1 MKKKKQ
7 EKSEQEILSI
17 LAKEIHNSSGYIGGE
32 IVARRKKSLEYYLG
46 NPLGNEQEGRS
57 QVVSNDVM
65 DTVESL
71 MPSLMKIFTS
81 GDNVFSCEGVGP
93 EDEEMARQASDYLN
107 HIFLKENN
115 GFTALYTAF
124 KDALIQKNGIL
135 KVYWDDSSKTEREE
149 YTRLT
154 DDEFTDLI
162 DNQEVSVTHHSE
174 YEEPITDDAG
184 KEIDKVSLHDV
195 VIHRTKL
202 YGRVRIDPV
211 PPEEF
216 LIERRCKDIDSANFV
231 AHRVNKTKTELI
243 EMGYHPDVVY
253 SLPTGD
259 GETYS
264 EDKFVRHQNID
275 FGRGEST
282 GDKSTDMVLIH
293 ECYIRMDAD
302 GDGRAELIKACVA
315 GDGKK
320 LLDVTEVDTI
330 PFISMTPV
338 IMPHR
343 FHGRS
348 IAELVEDIQLIKSTV
363 MRQMLDNMYLTNN
376 NRVAIQDGQVAMDD
390 LLTNRPG
397 GIVRTK
403 QPPQNVMM
411 PIQAQPITEQA
422 SGMLGYLDA
431 VKETRTG
438 VSKTSQGL
446 NADALNNKTAT
457 GQNQMLT
464 QSQMRMELIARIF
477 AETGVK
483 DLAVKMF
490 ELICKYQQKEK
501 IVRIRGKYIPMRPF
515 EWKDRVNVTIHVGL
529 GTGSKE
535 QQLILVNAILE
546 RQMQAINLQQNVFG
560 PMVNLRNIY
569 NSLKKLV
576 ENAGLNSIEP
586 FFMDPDVG
594 AAQMPQLPPKPP
606 TEFEKVTLAQVQG
619 ENQRAQLKAQV
630 EEKRIEAGMRQELLE
645 FELKIKEIELQYGT
659 KIDELELKRRSML
672 EQADLNKS
680 GDLMKEIIKGQQ
692 QFFNGKGQTNTP
704 GETSRSAPKRSPAK
718 TGV

>member
-1 MKKKKQ
+1 MKKSK
-7 EKSEQEILSI
+7 QEILSV
-17 LAKEIHNSSGYIGGE
+17 LSKEIHNASGYIGGE
-32 IVARRKKSLEYYLG
+32 LVARRKKSLEYYLG
-46 NPLGNEQEGRS
+46 MPLGNEQEGRS
-57 QVVSNDVM
+57 QVISNDVM

-81 GDNVFSCEGVGP
+81 GDNVFQCEGVGP
-93 EDEEMARQASDYLN
+93 EDEEMARQASDYIN

-115 GFTALYTAF
+115 GFTSLYCAF

-135 KVYWDDSSKTEREE
+135 KVYWDNANKTEREE

-154 DDEFTDLI
+154 DDEFNDLVS
-162 DNQEVSVTHHSE
+162 DPQVEVKNHSE
-174 YEEPITDDAG
+174 YEESITDDRG
-184 KEIDKVSLHDV
+184 QEIDKVTLHDV
-195 VIHRTKL
+195 VIHRTSL
-202 YGRVRIDPV
+202 YGGVKIEPV

-216 LIERRCKDIDSANFV
+216 LIERRCKDLHSANFV
-231 AHRVNKTKTELI
+231 CHRTNKTKTELV
-243 EMGYHPDVVY
+243 EMGFDPEIVEG
-253 SLPTGD
+253 LPTGD
-259 GETYS
+259 PDFYT
-264 EDKFVRHQNID
+264 EDKFVRHQNVD
-275 FGRGEST
+275 FSHADNT
-282 GDKSTDMVLIH
+282 GDKTTEDVLIH
-293 ECYIRMDAD
+293 ECYVKMDLD
-302 GDGRAELIKACVA
+302 GDGKAELVKIIVA
-315 GDGKK
+315 GDGKQ
-320 LLDVTEVDTI
+320 LLDIEEIDTI

-422 SGMLGYLDA
+422 SGMLAYLDA

-446 NADALNNKTAT
+446 NADSLNNKTAT
-457 GQNQMLT
+457 GMNQVLT

-483 DLAVKMF
+483 DLALKIF
-490 ELICKYQQKEK
+490 ELVCKYQNKEK
-501 IVRIRGKYIPMRPF
+501 IVRIRGKYIPMRPY
-515 EWKDRVNVTIHVGL
+515 EWKDRVNVTVHVGL
-529 GTGSKE
+529 GSGSKE
-535 QQLILVNAILE
+535 QQLIMVNAILE
-546 RQMQAINLQQNVFG
+546 RQMQAINLQQNVYG

-576 ENAGLNSIEP
+576 ENAGMNSVEP

-594 AAQMPQLPPKPP
+594 ASQMPPLPPKPP

-619 ENQRAQLKAQV
+619 ENQRAQLKAETEV
-630 EEKRIEAGMRQELLE
+630 KRIESTMREALLD
-645 FELKIKEIELQYGT
+645 FELKIKELELQYGS

-672 EQADLNKS
+672 EQTDLQKS
-680 GDLMKEIIKGQQ
+680 GDLMKEIVRGQK
-692 QFFNGKGQTNTP
+692 QFFNGQNKTDTEGQ
-704 GETSRSAPKRSPAK
+704 ESRTASERSPSK
-718 TGV
+718 NSI

>member
-1 MKKKKQ
+1 MKKSK
-7 EKSEQEILSI
+7 QEILSI
-17 LAKEIHNSSGYIGGE
+17 VSKEIHNASGYIGGE
-32 IVARRKKSLEYYLG
+32 LVARRKKSLEYYLG
-46 NPLGNEQEGRS
+46 MPLGNEQEGKS
-57 QVVSNDVM
+57 QVISNDVM

-71 MPSLMKIFTS
+71 MPPLMKIFTS

-93 EDEEMARQASDYLN
+93 EDEEMARQCSDYIN

-115 GFTALYTAF
+115 GFTSLYSAF

-135 KVYWDDSSKTEREE
+135 KIYWDNSNKTEREE
-149 YTRLT
+149 YTKLT
-154 DDEFTDLI
+154 DDEFNNLVSDE
-162 DNQEVSVTHHSE
+162 EVKVQNHTE
-174 YEEPITDDAG
+174 YKEPIVDDQG
-184 KEIDKVSLHDV
+184 EQLDEITFHDV
-195 VIHRTKL
+195 VIQRTRM
-202 YGRVRIDPV
+202 YGQVRIDPI

-216 LIERRCKDIDSANFV
+216 LIERRCKSIDTANFI
-231 AHRVNKTKTELI
+231 AHRTNKTKTELV
-243 EMGYHPDVVY
+243 EMGYDRDLVD

-259 GETYS
+259 PDYFT

-275 FGRGEST
+275 FSHGET
-282 GDKSTDMVLIH
+282 DGDKSTQDVLLH
-293 ECYIRMDAD
+293 ECYVRMDVNDD
-302 GDGRAELIKACVA
+302 GKAELLKICVA
-315 GDGKK
+315 GDAKK
-320 LLDVTEVDTI
+320 ILDIEEIDTM

-411 PIQAQPITEQA
+411 PIVSQPITEQA
-422 SGMLGYLDA
+422 SGMLAYLDS
-431 VKETRTG
+431 VKESRTG
-438 VSKTSQGL
+438 VSKTAQGL
-446 NADALNNKTAT
+446 NSDSLNNKTAT
-457 GQNQMLT
+457 GMNQVLT

-483 DLAVKMF
+483 DLALKIF
-490 ELICKYQQKEK
+490 ELVCKYQQKEK
-501 IVRIRGKYIPMRPF
+501 IIRIRGKYIPMRPY
-515 EWKDRVNVTIHVGL
+515 EWKDRVNITVQVGL

-535 QQLILVNAILE
+535 QQLILMNAILE
-546 RQMQAINLQQNVFG
+546 RQMQAINLQQNAFG

-586 FFMDPDVG
+586 YFMDPDVG
-594 AAQMPQLPPKPP
+594 ASQMPQLPPKPP

-619 ENQRAQLKAQV
+619 ENQRAQLKADT
-630 EEKRIEAGMRQELLE
+630 ELKSIEAKMRQSLLD
-645 FELKIKEIELQYGT
+645 FELQIKELELKYGM
-659 KIDELELKRRSML
+659 KIDEADIKRRSML
-672 EQADLNKS
+672 QEHNVKAT
-680 GDLMKEIIKGQQ
+680 GDIMKEIVKGQN
-692 QFFNGKGQTNTP
+692 QFFNNGQGNTNQAGQESRT
-704 GETSRSAPKRSPAK
+704 TSERSPAK
-718 TGV
+718 DSI

>member
-1 MKKKKQ
+1 MKKNKK
-7 EKSEQEILSI
+7 SNQEILSI
-17 LAKEIHNSSGYIGGE
+17 VSREIHNSSGYIGGE
-32 IVARRKKSLEYYLG
+32 LVSRRKKSLEYYLG
-46 NPLGNEQEGRS
+46 KPLGNEQEGRS
-57 QVVSNDVM
+57 QVVSNDVL

-71 MPSLMKIFTS
+71 MPSLMRIFTA
-81 GDNVFSCEGVGP
+81 GDNVFNCEGMGP
-93 EDEEMARQASDYLN
+93 EDEEMARQCSDYLN
-107 HIFLKENN
+107 YIFYKEND
-115 GFTALYTAF
+115 GFLALYTAF

-135 KVYWDDSSKTEREE
+135 KVYWDNAEKTEREE

-154 DDEFTDLI
+154 DYELEDLLTSE
-162 DNQEVSVTHHSE
+162 EVKVKNHTE
-174 YEEPITDDAG
+174 YEEAITDDAG
-184 KEIDKVSLHDV
+184 KEIDKVKLHDV
-195 VIHRTKL
+195 VIKRTKL
-202 YGRVRIDPV
+202 YGKVRIEPV

-216 LIERRCKDIDSANFV
+216 LIERRCKSIDTANFV
-231 AHRVNKTKTELI
+231 CHRVNKTRTELV
-243 EMGYHPDVVY
+243 EMGYDKDLVE

-259 GETYS
+259 GDFYTD
-264 EDKFVRHQNID
+264 DKMARHQSVD
-275 FGRGEST
+275 FSHGETS
-282 GDKSTDMVLIH
+282 GDKSTQNVLIH
-293 ECYIRMDAD
+293 ECYIRMDVD
-302 GDGRAELIKACVA
+302 GSGKSELMKITVA

-320 LLDVTEVDTI
+320 FLDMEEIDSM
-330 PFISMTPV
+330 PFVSMTPV

-343 FHGRS
+343 FYGRS
-348 IAELVEDIQLIKSTV
+348 VAELVEDIQLIKSTV

-376 NRVAIQDGQVAMDD
+376 NRVAVQDGQVSMDD

-422 SGMLGYLDA
+422 SGMLAYLDS

-438 VSKTSQGL
+438 VTRQSQGL
-446 NADALNNKTAT
+446 DANTLNNTAT
-457 GQNQMLT
+457 GQNQILT

-483 DLAVKMF
+483 DLALKMF
-490 ELICKYQQKEK
+490 ELTCKYQNKEK
-501 IVRIRGKYIPMRPF
+501 IVRIRGKYIPMRPY
-515 EWKDRVNVTIHVGL
+515 EWKDRVNITVQVGL

-535 QQLILVNAILE
+535 QQLILMNAILE
-546 RQMQAINLQQNVFG
+546 RQMSAINLQQNVHG

-586 FFMDPDVG
+586 YFMDPEVG
-594 AAQMPQLPPKPP
+594 AAQMPPIPPKPP

-619 ENQRAQLKAQV
+619 ENQRAQLKA
-630 EEKRIEAGMRQELLE
+630 ETESKSIEGRMRQALLDYELAIKE
-645 FELKIKEIELQYGT
+645 MELKYNT

-672 EQADLNKS
+672 EGADLNKS

-692 QFFNGKGQTNTP
+692 NFFKNGQGNTNQGGQTSPATA
-704 GETSRSAPKRSPAK
+704 GRSPSK
-718 TGV
+718 KSI